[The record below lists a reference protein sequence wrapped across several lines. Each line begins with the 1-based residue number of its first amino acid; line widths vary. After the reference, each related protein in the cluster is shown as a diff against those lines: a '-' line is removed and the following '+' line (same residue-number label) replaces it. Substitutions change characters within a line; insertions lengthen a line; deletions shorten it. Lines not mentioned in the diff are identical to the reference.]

1 MENMSL
7 VASFLKMIFALA
19 IVLGLLI
26 GVMYFIKN
34 FMQRSAPSADNQA
47 LINILS
53 SRYLGPKSS
62 IILLEVME
70 QVIVVGISGQQM
82 TLLARIDD
90 PLSVAKIKAERH
102 QPGTGP
108 FPGDKIAKLLSLA
121 NISAGKKTNRS
132 LNEKTK

>member
-1 MENMSL
+1 MENISL
-7 VASFLKMIFALA
+7 VSSFLKMIFALA

-34 FMQRSAPSADNQA
+34 FMQRSAPSTNNQA

-62 IILLEVME
+62 IMLVEVMD

-82 TLLARIDD
+82 TALAHIDD
-90 PLSVAKIKAERH
+90 PLAVAKIKSDHSQTR
-102 QPGTGP
+102 TGP

-121 NISAGKKTNRS
+121 NLSSGRKTDRS
-132 LNEKTK
+132 LK

>member
-1 MENMSL
+1 MENISL
-7 VASFLKMIFALA
+7 WSSFLKMIFALA

-34 FMQRSAPSADNQA
+34 FMQRSVPSSDQQA

-62 IILLEVME
+62 IILVEVME

-82 TLLARIDD
+82 TALAHIDD
-90 PLSVAKIKAERH
+90 PLSVAKIKA
-102 QPGTGP
+102 QQNQKPAGP
-108 FPGDKIAKLLSLA
+108 FSADKISKLLSLA
-121 NISAGKKTNRS
+121 NISAGRKSDRS
-132 LNEKTK
+132 SK

>member
-1 MENMSL
+1 MENISL
-7 VASFLKMIFALA
+7 WSSFLKMIFALA

-34 FMQRSAPSADNQA
+34 FMQRTAPSSDNTA

-62 IILLEVME
+62 IILVEVME

-82 TLLARIDD
+82 TSLAHIDD
-90 PLSVAKIKAERH
+90 PLAVAKIKAQRSNM
-102 QPGTGP
+102 PSGP
-108 FPGDKIAKLLSLA
+108 FPSEKIAKLLSLA
-121 NISAGKKTNRS
+121 NLSAGRKTDKS
-132 LNEKTK
+132 TK